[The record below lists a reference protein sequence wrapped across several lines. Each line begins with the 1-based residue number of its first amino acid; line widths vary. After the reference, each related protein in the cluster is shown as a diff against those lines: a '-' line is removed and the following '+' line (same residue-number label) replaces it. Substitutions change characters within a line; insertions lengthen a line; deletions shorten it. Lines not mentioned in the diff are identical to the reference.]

1 MSELENSVVETVP
14 SKAEQSKTLADAMA
28 DFKKKGG
35 TIEVQPAQAEPS
47 ARKRKKSSSSVKAAV
62 PVGSRNSGVSMFT
75 WSGYDVKVGTR
86 VSFILPD
93 RSKIKQPSKDVY
105 CEVADLGSM
114 QLKIFVQ
121 GKQVKVPK
129 PFGVGNGLAF
139 GLVGAEAY
147 IRMHLCKDE
156 VIKQKVQSGKF
167 LNKSTGC
174 LTTKV
179 CQGWDFL
186 HLPYKG
192 KTESVHDRFRR
203 KQNK

>member
-1 MSELENSVVETVP
+1 MSDLENSVGDTP
-14 SKAEQSKTLADAMA
+14 PTKSEQSKTLADAMA

-47 ARKRKKSSSSVKAAV
+47 ARKRKKRSSVKAAV
-62 PVGSRNSGVSMFT
+62 SVGANNSGVSMFT

-179 CQGWDFL
+179 CQGWDLL
-186 HLPYKG
+186 HLPYKN